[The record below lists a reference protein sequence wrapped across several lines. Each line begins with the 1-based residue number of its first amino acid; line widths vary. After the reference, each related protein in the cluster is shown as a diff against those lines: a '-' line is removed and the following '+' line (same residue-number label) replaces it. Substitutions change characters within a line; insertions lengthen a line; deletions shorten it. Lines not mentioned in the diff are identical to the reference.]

1 MSLVAGE
8 RMHVTGV
15 EDKTVVSAA
24 SAEVLWIVSAAGVR
38 DTPDLAVDELE
49 GLCRCEDQKPGAFG
63 GSAAQTDRR
72 LAAEVWLESGC
83 GLERVAVVFVEVE
96 VVCTAVFA
104 GGKGE
109 FERCVKNFRRRPR
122 WCLSLSW
129 RC

>member
-15 EDKTVVSAA
+15 KDKTSV
-24 SAEVLWIVSAAGVR
+24 EVFWIVSAAGVL
-38 DTPDLAVDELE
+38 DTPDLAGDELE

-83 GLERVAVVFVEVE
+83 GLERVAVVFAEVE
-96 VVCTAVFA
+96 EVCTAAFA

-109 FERCVKNFRRRPR
+109 FERCVKSFWRRPQ
-122 WCLSLSW
+122 WCLSPSW